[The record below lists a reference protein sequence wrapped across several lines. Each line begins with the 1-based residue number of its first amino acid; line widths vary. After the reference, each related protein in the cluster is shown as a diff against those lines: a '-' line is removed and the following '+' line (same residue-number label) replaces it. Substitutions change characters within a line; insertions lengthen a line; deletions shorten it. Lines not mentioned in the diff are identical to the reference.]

1 MIKIG
6 LDLAYRSCGIGIMAD
21 EKLFYTSKDLSK
33 EKFHCSLIISHMADW
48 VLSEIQPY
56 ILRPHVLAMEDIF
69 KGKWDNL
76 KQMARS
82 QGAVMDR
89 YVQKTG
95 QCPELVSA
103 VDSRNKI
110 NLDPRSPKVAIQ
122 LWALDTFKLKNEI
135 DKEYRDKINETII
148 TYMGLLGTKSKTGR
162 KRLKELEKALNKQTL
177 EVAKITGLD
186 DHAADAIVLATGAGV

>member
-1 MIKIG
+1 VIKIG
-6 LDLAYRSCGIGIMAD
+6 LDLAYRSCGIAIQT
-21 EKLFYTSKDLSK
+21 ETTLSYTSKDLSK
-33 EKFHCSLIISHMADW
+33 EKYHCSLIVSHMADW

-56 ILRPHVLAMEDIF
+56 ISRTHVLVMEDIF

-103 VDSRNKI
+103 INARNKANI
-110 NLDPRSPKVAIQ
+110 SPRAPKVAIQ
-122 LWALDTFKLKNEI
+122 LWAIDTFKLGNRI
-135 DKEYRDKINETII
+135 DKEYRNKIDETVA
-148 TYMGLLGTKSKTGR
+148 TYLDLLGTKSKTGK
-162 KRLKELEKALNKQTL
+162 KRLKELEKELNKQTL
-177 EVAKITGLD
+177 TVAEITGLD
-186 DHAADAIVLATGAGV
+186 NHAADAIVLAFGATA